1 MNVPV
6 MMTTDATDPLQQ
18 MRQQQMFAQ
27 QATHFRPVN
36 VHPASSSDLFG
47 MTTASTQNF
56 NGSLSKMMADEGQ
69 FYFSFNFPLL
79 SLCLLFG
86 HMCCNFT
93 VLILCTIVRT
103 TSLAI

>member
-6 MMTTDATDPLQQ
+6 MMTTDTTDPLQQ

-69 FYFSFNFPLL
+69 LPDKNKAFLRVCYLITV
-79 SLCLLFG
+79 
-86 HMCCNFT
+86 CCNFT
-93 VLILCTIVRT
+93 VRILNTIIPNGYYIQ
-103 TSLAI
+103 L